1 MNGAVTRRVASLSAA
16 GGVFIQSRRV
26 FKDKHTKEVSYSKDG
41 LEYKKH
47 LLMKPAVF

>member
-16 GGVFIQSRRV
+16 GGVFIQSV

-47 LLMKPAVF
+47 LMMKPAVF